1 MTNTEILSKYN
12 KQSRQLSKLF
22 SWLDEN
28 EIQLNEICKED
39 VELFFKI
46 NPGARNTGR
55 NIKQSLKQVLQG
67 EGFLKL

>member
-28 EIQLNEICKED
+28 EIQLDEICKED
-39 VELFFKI
+39 VELFFKVI
-46 NPGARNTGR
+46 PVQEIQAGTLNR
-55 NIKQSLKQVLQG
+55 V
-67 EGFLKL
+67 